1 MNHFFDLFQF
11 VVFITCIIVLA
22 PPIGGYLA
30 KVFNGEKNYL
40 SPVFGKAESN
50 IYRFLRIDALH
61 EMNWK
66 EYSFAILAFNFIGLI
81 LLVVL
86 QITQKY
92 LPLNPQHMQNVN
104 LFLAINTAVSFITN
118 TNWQAYGGETTL
130 SYLVQML
137 GLTVQNFLSAATGIA
152 VMIALIKGIAIR
164 KGNTLG
170 NFWVD
175 VTRATL
181 YLLLPMSFILAILL
195 LSQGVIQNFLPYVN
209 VTTLEGFKQ
218 SIPLGPAASQIAI
231 KQLGTNGGGFFN
243 ANSAF
248 PFENPT
254 PFSNFLQVLSI
265 LLIPASL
272 VFTYGKMLGSK
283 KHAWTIFGVMIFLF
297 ITGVAVSYFSEISNN
312 PVFHTNNLMEGKE
325 ARIGIFNSVLWTVA
339 TTSASNGSSNA
350 MISSLTPLTG
360 LVAMINMQLGEV
372 IFGGVGAG
380 IYGMLHFILLTVFIA
395 GLMVG
400 RTPEY
405 FGKKIEAYEI
415 KWSILAILLPSVVI
429 LFFSALALSV
439 QSGLSGVLNK
449 GPHGFSEIIYAFSSG
464 AGNNGSAFAGLNA
477 NTNFYNI
484 LIAIAM
490 ILGRFGVIIPTLA
503 IAGSLV
509 KKNITPVSA
518 GTFLTDNV
526 LFAFLLTSI
535 ILIVGALTFFPIIS
549 VGPLLEHLL
558 MNLGITF

>member
-339 TTSASNGSSNA
+339 TTSASNGSSNT

-549 VGPLLEHLL
+549 VGPFLEHLL

>member
-86 QITQKY
+86 QISQKY

-339 TTSASNGSSNA
+339 TTSASNGSSNT

>member
-1 MNHFFDLFQF
+1 MNHFFDLLQF

-22 PPIGGYLA
+22 PPIGSYLA
-30 KVFNGEKNYL
+30 KVFNGEKNFL
-40 SPVFGKAESN
+40 SPVFGKAESSV
-50 IYRFLRIDALH
+50 YRFLRIDALH

-66 EYSFAILAFNFIGLI
+66 EYSFSLLAFNFIGLI
-81 LLVVL
+81 LLVLL
-86 QITQKY
+86 QITQSY
-92 LPLNPQHMQNVN
+92 LPLNPQHMQNVD

-130 SYLVQML
+130 SYFVQMT

-152 VMIALIKGIAIR
+152 VMVALIKGISVR
-164 KGNTLG
+164 KGNSLG

-175 VTRATL
+175 LTRATL
-181 YLLLPMSFILAILL
+181 YLLLPLSLILAVLL

-209 VTTLEGFKQ
+209 ATTLEGFKQ
-218 SIPLGPAASQIAI
+218 TIPLGPAASQVAI

-248 PFENPT
+248 PFENPS

-283 KHAWTIFGVMIFLF
+283 RHAWTIFGVMLFLL
-297 ITGVAVSYFSEISNN
+297 ITGVTVSYFSEISHNAI
-312 PVFHTNNLMEGKE
+312 FHTNNLMEGKE
-325 ARIGIFNSVLWTVA
+325 TRIGVFNSVLWTVA
-339 TTSASNGSSNA
+339 TTAASNGSTNA
-350 MISSLTPLTG
+350 MMSSLTPLTG
-360 LVAMINMQLGEV
+360 LVAMINIQLGEV
-372 IFGGVGAG
+372 VFGGVGAG

-439 QSGLSGVLNK
+439 PAGLSSVLNK

-518 GTFLTDNV
+518 GTFLTDNI

-549 VGPLLEHLL
+549 IGPLLEHLL
-558 MNLGITF
+558 MNLGNTF

>member
-1 MNHFFDLFQF
+1 MNHIFDLLQF
-11 VVFITCIIVLA
+11 VVYITCLVVLA
-22 PPIGGYLA
+22 PPIGSYLA
-30 KVFNGEKNYL
+30 KVFSGEKNIL
-40 SPVFGKAESN
+40 SPVFSKAEN
-50 IYRFLRIDALH
+50 GIYRFLRIDSLK
-61 EMNWK
+61 EMDWK
-66 EYSFAILAFNFIGLI
+66 EYTFALLAFNFMGAI

-86 QITQKY
+86 QLTQQY
-92 LPLNPQHMQNVN
+92 LPLNPQHLPNVD

-118 TNWQAYGGETTL
+118 TNWQAYSGETTV
-130 SYLVQML
+130 SYLVQMT

-152 VMIALIKGIAIR
+152 VMIALIRGIAVR
-164 KGNTLG
+164 KGNSLG

-175 VTRATL
+175 LTRATL
-181 YLLLPMSFILAILL
+181 YLLIPASVILAILL
-195 LSQGVIQNFLPYVN
+195 ISQGVIQNFLPYAN
-209 VTTLEGFKQ
+209 VTTVEGLKQ
-218 SIPLGPAASQIAI
+218 TIPLGPAASQVAI

-254 PFSNFLQVLSI
+254 PFSNFLQMLSI

-283 KHAWTIFGVMIFLF
+283 RHAWTIFGVMMFLF
-297 ITGVAVSYFSEISNN
+297 ITGLAVSYFSEISNN
-312 PVFHTNNLMEGKE
+312 VLFHTNNIMEGKE
-325 ARIGIFNSVLWTVA
+325 TRFGIFNSVLWTVA
-339 TTSASNGSSNA
+339 TTSASNGSVNA
-350 MISSLTPLTG
+350 WISSLTPLTG
-360 LVAMINMQLGEV
+360 LVAMLNIQLGEI
-372 IFGGVGAG
+372 IFGGVGSG

-415 KWSILAILLPSVVI
+415 KWSILSILLPSVVI

-439 QSGLSGVLNK
+439 QSGLSGILNK
-449 GPHGFSEIIYAFSSG
+449 GPHGFSEIVYAFSSG
-464 AGNNGSAFAGLNA
+464 AANNGSAFAGLNA

-484 LIAIAM
+484 LISIAM
-490 ILGRFGVIIPTLA
+490 IFGRYGVIIPTLA

-518 GTFLTDNV
+518 GTFATDNI

-535 ILIVGALTFFPIIS
+535 ILIVGALTFFPILSI
-549 VGPLLEHLL
+549 GPFLEHLL

>member
-1 MNHFFDLFQF
+1 MNHFYDLLQF
-11 VVFITCIIVLA
+11 VVYITCIIVLA
-22 PPIGGYLA
+22 PPIGSYLA
-30 KVFNGEKNYL
+30 KVFNGEKNFL
-40 SPVFGKAESN
+40 SPVLRKTEN
-50 IYRFLRIDALH
+50 RIYRLLKIDAFH

-66 EYSFAILAFNFIGLI
+66 EYTFALLAFNFIGLI
-81 LLVVL
+81 FLVLL
-86 QITQKY
+86 QIMQNY
-92 LPLNPQHMQNVN
+92 LPLNPQHMQNVD

-118 TNWQAYGGETTL
+118 TNWQAYGGETTV
-130 SYLVQML
+130 SYLVQMM
-137 GLTVQNFLSAATGIA
+137 GLTVQNFLSAATGTA

-164 KGNTLG
+164 KGNSIG

-175 VTRATL
+175 LTRATL
-181 YLLLPMSFILAILL
+181 YLFIPLSLILAVLL

-209 VTTLEGFKQ
+209 VSTLQGFKQ
-218 SIPLGPAASQIAI
+218 TIPLGPAASQVAI

-283 KHAWTIFGVMIFLF
+283 KHAWTLFGVMFFLF
-297 ITGVAVSYFSEISNN
+297 VAGVAVSYFSEIARN

-325 ARIGIFNSVLWTVA
+325 TRIGIFNSVLWAVA
-339 TTSASNGSSNA
+339 TTAASNGSTNV
-350 MISSLTPLTG
+350 MMSSLTPLTG
-360 LVAMINMQLGEV
+360 LVAMINIQLGEV
-372 IFGGVGAG
+372 VFGGVGAG
-380 IYGMLHFILLTVFIA
+380 IYGMFHFVLLTVFIA

-429 LFFSALALSV
+429 LFFSALALSI
-439 QSGLSGVLNK
+439 QAGLSGILNK

-477 NTNFYNI
+477 NTNFYNV

-503 IAGSLV
+503 ISGSLV

-526 LFAFLLTSI
+526 LFAFLLISI
-535 ILIVGALTFFPIIS
+535 ILIVGALTFFPVIAI
-549 VGPLLEHLL
+549 GPFLEHLL

>member
-1 MNHFFDLFQF
+1 MNHFFDLLQF

-22 PPIGGYLA
+22 PPIGSYLA
-30 KVFNGEKNYL
+30 KVFNGEKNFL
-40 SPVFGKAESN
+40 SPVFSKAEN
-50 IYRFLRIDALH
+50 NVYRFLRIDALH

-66 EYSFAILAFNFIGLI
+66 EYSFSLLAFNFIGLI
-81 LLVVL
+81 LLVLL
-86 QITQKY
+86 QITQSY
-92 LPLNPQHMQNVN
+92 LPLNPQHMQNVD

-118 TNWQAYGGETTL
+118 TNWQAYSGETTL
-130 SYLVQML
+130 SYFVQMT

-152 VMIALIKGIAIR
+152 VMVALIKGIAVR
-164 KGNTLG
+164 KGNSLG

-175 VTRATL
+175 LTRATL
-181 YLLLPMSFILAILL
+181 YLLLPLSLILAVLL

-209 VTTLEGFKQ
+209 ATTLEGFKQ
-218 SIPLGPAASQIAI
+218 TIPLGPAASQVAI

-248 PFENPT
+248 PFENPS

-283 KHAWTIFGVMIFLF
+283 RHAWTIFSVMLFLLISGV
-297 ITGVAVSYFSEISNN
+297 TVSYFSEISHNAI
-312 PVFHTNNLMEGKE
+312 FHTNNLMEGKE
-325 ARIGIFNSVLWTVA
+325 TRIGVFNSVLWTVA
-339 TTSASNGSSNA
+339 TTAASNGSTNS
-350 MISSLTPLTG
+350 MMSSLTPLTG
-360 LVAMINMQLGEV
+360 LVAMINIQLGEV
-372 IFGGVGAG
+372 VFGGVGAG
-380 IYGMLHFILLTVFIA
+380 MYGMLHFILLTVFIA

-439 QSGLSGVLNK
+439 PAGLSSVLNK

-518 GTFLTDNV
+518 GTFLTDNM

-549 VGPLLEHLL
+549 IGPLLEHLL
-558 MNLGITF
+558 MNLGNTF

>member
-81 LLVVL
+81 MLVVL
-86 QITQKY
+86 QTTQKY

-152 VMIALIKGIAIR
+152 VMIVLIKGIAIR

-549 VGPLLEHLL
+549 VGPFLEHLL